1 MYQKRLKLVKTLNY
15 RVILFALA
23 LLFGIIFSIPSL
35 TCTTEIEKEKREN
48 NETCGPKIT
57 LGLDLQGGLHMLLG
71 IKSEVAIESRIKSM
85 AASVK
90 YIFDDE
96 EIIFDDLR
104 MVDGENLE
112 DKKITFELLDKDDVI
127 KAQALLKKELEGTV
141 LSQNGLKF
149 SLAMTAKEVTR
160 TKQSAISQ
168 AVDTIRN
175 RLNEFGLAEPTVA
188 KQGEDKILVEV
199 PGIKTQE
206 DEQRIRELIARAAHL
221 QLMAVD
227 EGRSARVNTMSEA
240 EAKSFGNVI
249 LKDVK
254 TPAKYL
260 LRAIP
265 VLDGSMLTDAKVGF
279 DKNNQPVINFALNGQ
294 GAKIFGD
301 FTGKYVGKRMAVV
314 LDNNVYS
321 APVINERI
329 GGGHVQISGNFKLEE
344 AHDLAIALRSGA
356 LLAPVYVME
365 KRSVGPSL
373 GADNIKA
380 SMIALGLGFVLVVL
394 FMILYYGVA
403 GMIADVALIGNLFL
417 ILAIMS
423 LFGATLTLPGMA
435 GIVLTV
441 GMAVDANVIINER
454 IRELLHEGK
463 SVAKSI
469 EEGYNKAFTAILDAN
484 VTTLIAAVVLWAYG
498 TGPLKGF
505 ALTMGIGIL
514 ASMLTAIVGTH
525 GIYQWLLPKID
536 KNKLGFWFGI
546 KKRGNK

>member
-1 MYQKRLKLVKTLNY
+1 
-15 RVILFALA
+15 
-23 LLFGIIFSIPSL
+23 
-35 TCTTEIEKEKREN
+35 
-48 NETCGPKIT
+48 
-57 LGLDLQGGLHMLLG
+57 MLLG
-71 IKSEVAIESRIKSM
+71 VKSEVAIESRMKSM

-96 EIIFDDLR
+96 DIIFDELR
-104 MVDGENLE
+104 LGTDE
-112 DKKITFELLDKDDVI
+112 ITFELLDTDDVA
-127 KAQALLKKELEGTV
+127 KAKKLLKEELEGTA
-141 LSQNGLKF
+141 LSENGLKF
-149 SLAMTAKEVTR
+149 SLVMTGEEIER
-160 TKQSAISQ
+160 TKLDAISQ
-168 AVDTIRN
+168 AVDTIRS

-188 KQGEDKILVEV
+188 KQGDDKILVEV

-206 DEQRIRELIARAAHL
+206 DEQRIRGLIARAAHL

-227 EGRSARVNTMSEA
+227 EDRIARVNTMSAA

-249 LKDVK
+249 LTDVN
-254 TPAKYL
+254 TPEKYL

-279 DKNNQPVINFALNGQ
+279 DENNQPVINFTLNGQ

-314 LDNNVYS
+314 LDNKVYS
-321 APVINERI
+321 APNINERI
-329 GGGHVQISGNFKLEE
+329 GGGRVQISGRFELSE
-344 AHDLAIALRSGA
+344 AHDLAIALRSGS

-373 GADNIKA
+373 GADSIK
-380 SMIALGLGFVLVVL
+380 SSSLALMLGFILVII
-394 FMILYYGVA
+394 FMFLYYGMAGLVA
-403 GMIADVALIGNLFL
+403 NMALIGNLFL

-454 IRELLHEGK
+454 IRELLYAGK
-463 SVAKSI
+463 SIGKSI
-469 EEGYNKAFTAILDAN
+469 ENGYANAFTAIWDAN
-484 VTTLIAAVVLWAYG
+484 VTTLIAATVLYAYG
-498 TGPLKGF
+498 TGAIKGF
-505 ALTMGIGIL
+505 ALTMSIGIM

-525 GIYQWLLPKID
+525 GIYQLILPKID
-536 KNKLGFWFGI
+536 KKKLNFWFGI
-546 KKRGNK
+546 KTEGAK

>member
-1 MYQKRLKLVKTLNY
+1 MKLNF
-15 RVILFALA
+15 RIILFAFA
-23 LLFGIIFSIPSL
+23 LIFGVVFSIPSL
-35 TCTTEIEKEKREN
+35 TQSEQGK
-48 NETCGPKIT
+48 KIT

-90 YIFDDE
+90 YMFDDE
-96 EIIFDDLR
+96 DIIFDDLR
-104 MVDGENLE
+104 MIDG
-112 DKKITFELLDKDDVI
+112 KKIVFELLDKDDVT
-127 KAQALLKKELEGTV
+127 KAKKLLKDAIDGTV

-149 SLAMTAKEVTR
+149 SLSMTEAEVTR
-160 TKQSAISQ
+160 TKSSAVKQ

-188 KQGEDKILVEV
+188 KQGKDKILVEV

-227 EGRSARVNTMSEA
+227 EDRIARVNTMSSQ
-240 EAKSFGNVI
+240 EAKSYG
-249 LKDVK
+249 DVVLSDVN
-254 TPAKYL
+254 TPEKYL

-279 DKNNQPVINFALNGQ
+279 DKNNQPVINFTLNGQ

-329 GGGHVQISGNFKLEE
+329 GGGRVQISGRFKLSE

-380 SMIALGLGFVLVVL
+380 SMEALMLGFVLVVL
-394 FMILYYGVA
+394 FMILYYGMAGLVA
-403 GMIADVALIGNLFL
+403 DIALVGNLFL

-463 SVAKSI
+463 SIAKSI
-469 EEGYNKAFTAILDAN
+469 EDGYDKAFTAILDAN
-484 VTTLIAAVVLWAYG
+484 VTTLIAAMALWAYG

-546 KKRGNK
+546 KTEGKK

>member
-1 MYQKRLKLVKTLNY
+1 MKTLNY
-15 RVILFALA
+15 RIILFAFA
-23 LLFGIIFSIPSL
+23 LIFGIVFSIPSI
-35 TCTTEIEKEKREN
+35 TQSESGK
-48 NETCGPKIT
+48 KIT

-71 IKSEVAIESRIKSM
+71 IKSEIAIESRTKSM
-85 AASVK
+85 AATVK

-96 EIIFDDLR
+96 EIIFDELR
-104 MVDGENLE
+104 IVDG
-112 DKKITFELLDKDDVI
+112 KQIVFELLDSDDVA
-127 KAQALLKKELEGTV
+127 KSKELLKKEIEGTI

-149 SLAMTAKEVTR
+149 SLEMTDEEIER
-160 TKQSAISQ
+160 TKANAISQ

-227 EGRSARVNTMSEA
+227 EDRAARVMTMDDNEA
-240 EAKSFGNVI
+240 RSYGDVI
-249 LKDVK
+249 LPDIA
-254 TPAKYL
+254 TGEKYL
-260 LRAIP
+260 VRQIP

-279 DKNNQPVINFALNGQ
+279 DENNQPVINFSLNGQ

-301 FTGKYVGKRMAVV
+301 FTAKYIGKRMAVV
-314 LDNNVYS
+314 LDNKVYS
-321 APVINERI
+321 APNIRERI

-344 AHDLAIALRSGA
+344 AADLAIALRSGA

-373 GADNIKA
+373 GADSIRA
-380 SMIALGLGFVLVVL
+380 SSMALALGFLLVVI
-394 FMILYYGVA
+394 FMVLYYGAAGVVA
-403 GMIADVALIGNLFL
+403 DIALIGNLFL

-441 GMAVDANVIINER
+441 GMAVDANVIITER
-454 IRELLHEGK
+454 IRELLQEGK

-469 EEGYNKAFTAILDAN
+469 EDGYNNAFTAILDAN
-484 VTTLIAAVVLWAYG
+484 VTTLIAAVVLYVYG
-498 TGPLKGF
+498 TGAIKGF
-505 ALTMGIGIL
+505 ALTMSIGIL

-536 KNKLGFWFGI
+536 KKKLNYWFGI
-546 KKRGNK
+546 KTGGAK